1 MTYSLYNFIN
11 HSKERV
17 DKGLHNS
24 IPLPF
29 ERFKKLFPGF
39 VKGKYWIITAGSSI
53 GKTRFTKFVMY
64 ETWKFCKENNIP
76 FSCTWF
82 ALEESEQSFLMSIL
96 LIRLNQVYGIVTDLH
111 TLMSLCGKKPTKQIL
126 EAIKKEDKFINEFRQ
141 SFNIVDNTTN
151 PKHAFKKV
159 CNTMT
164 KLGKFYKDS
173 VEVEPNRDW
182 KCDDWDTFIWNN
194 KEAYHFVVNDHISL
208 WSDEDDQWKTIDKWS
223 KKYVLELMCKRFG
236 INAIDVQQQALD
248 QEKKEYNKQGKLL
261 LDRLMP
267 SANYLADNKTTVRN
281 ADVLIGLFSP
291 FKFRSEEEEAD
302 FFFKGYDISKL
313 ENFYRCITINKD
325 RSFGTEGTRLH
336 IFFNGAT
343 NECKELPYASYFESG
358 KASYD
363 DWVKQ

>member
-1 MTYSLYNFIN
+1 MTYSLYKLIN

-17 DKGLHNS
+17 EKGLHNS

-53 GKTRFTKFVMY
+53 GKTRFTKFIMY

-96 LIRLNQVYGIVTDLH
+96 LIRLHQIHGIVTDLH
-111 TLMSLCGKKPTKQIL
+111 TLLSVCGKKPTKEIMK
-126 EAIKKEDKFINEFRQ
+126 AIEKEDEFINEFRK
-141 SFNIVDNTTN
+141 SFHIIDNTTN
-151 PKHAFKKV
+151 PKQAFKRV
-159 CNTMT
+159 CNTMS
-164 KLGKFYKDS
+164 KLGKFYKDGE
-173 VEVEPNRDW
+173 EVEPNRDW
-182 KCDDWDTFIWNN
+182 ICTDWDTFKWNN
-194 KEAYHFVVNDHISL
+194 PESYHFVVNDHISL
-208 WSDEDDQWKTIDKWS
+208 WSDEKEQWDTIDIWS
-223 KKYVLELMCKRFG
+223 KKYVLEYMCKRFN

-248 QEKKEYNKQGKLL
+248 QDKKEYNKQGKLL

-291 FKFRSEEEEAD
+291 YKFKSEEDEE
-302 FFFKGYDISKL
+302 FYFKGYDISKL
-313 ENFYRCITINKD
+313 ENYYRCVTINKD
-325 RSFGTEGTRLH
+325 RSFGTEGSRLH

-343 NECKELPYASYFESG
+343 NECKELPKTADFESG
-358 KASYD
+358 VAKYE
-363 DWVKQ
+363 DWLK